1 MGAMALTALAVVDG
15 TVLPADEATIGVT
28 DLGLLRGDGVFEVIS
43 IYEGRFFALEDHL
56 RRMATSAQNL
66 RLEIDLGAVQADLE
80 ALVADAGPVT
90 GAIRFFV
97 TRGGTRVGLVEAVP
111 QEREPL
117 TLATVEYVPPRG
129 LDGVKSL
136 SYAGNMLATRLAQ
149 EKGAVEALLVT
160 PHGRVLEGP
169 TSSFFVSLDGETLV
183 TPPLSD
189 RVLDSITRRGLSKA
203 PSGLPFAPSASTPR
217 AQPRQKESS
226 PRKVPPTSRYP
237 SGGASTCA
245 VLWKL
250 DYSFPSSTPTTATLP
265 RSTPTTH
272 TSVSGRWGDPP
283 SRRSSA
289 PVSVEA

>member
-80 ALVADAGPVT
+80 ALLAEAGPVT
-90 GAIRFFV
+90 GAIRIFV
-97 TRGGTRVGLVEAVP
+97 TRGGRRIGLVEALP
-111 QEREPL
+111 DEREPL
-117 TLATVEYVPPRG
+117 TLATVEYVPPRV

-149 EKGAVEALLVT
+149 ERGATEALLVT

-189 RVLDSITRRGLSKA
+189 RVLDSITRRRLLA
-203 PSGLPFAPSASTPR
+203 MLPGAREEVVTQDDLRGAREAFLASTTREVQAIARIDDLVLPEAPGPLTR
-217 AQPRQKESS
+217 AAAEAFDAH
-226 PRKVPPTSRYP
+226 VAAEL
-237 SGGASTCA
+237 GA
-245 VLWKL
+245 
-250 DYSFPSSTPTTATLP
+250 
-265 RSTPTTH
+265 
-272 TSVSGRWGDPP
+272 
-283 SRRSSA
+283 
-289 PVSVEA
+289 